1 MLSHRELRTTST
13 WMAVSTIGRN
23 PTHQSLIKK
32 LPCSPACT
40 DQSYGDIFSIE
51 IPYSQGTL
59 LCDKLT
65 KNYPAQSISTYK
77 STHSIFI
84 FLGLGYV
91 IQVMFLFFVFCFF
104 LFPSISQQLSNV
116 PLYKYNIY
124 VIHSSVYGHVGCFQ
138 LQIIMN
144 TAAINMVEQV
154 CF

>member
-23 PTHQSLIKK
+23 LTHQSLIKK

-91 IQVMFLFFVFCFF
+91 IQVMFLFLVLFFFFIFFCFHPF
-104 LFPSISQQLSNV
+104 HNSWVMFHCINITYM
-116 PLYKYNIY
+116 LYI
-124 VIHSSVYGHVGCFQ
+124 
-138 LQIIMN
+138 LQFMD
-144 TAAINMVEQV
+144 M
-154 CF
+154 